1 MNQTNEPNLR
11 AFRESDV
18 TQVRRLIHRTL
29 DVSYA
34 AVYPPE
40 AVRFFK
46 DFHSEAK
53 ILERHRA
60 GDLLVIEQDGR
71 VVATGAIVDG
81 DIFGVFVDPDQQQRG
96 HGRAL
101 MRELE
106 SRAKT
111 KGIQEA
117 VLSVSLPSRRFYE
130 SLGYGEFEDRSR
142 DLGGGV
148 QLAFWQARKALT
160 EPIS

>member
-1 MNQTNEPNLR
+1 MSKTSDADLR
-11 AFRESDV
+11 PFRESDAA
-18 TQVRRLIHRTL
+18 QVRRLIHHTL

-53 ILERHRA
+53 ILERHME
-60 GDLLVIEQDGR
+60 GDILVVERDGQ
-71 VVATGAIVDG
+71 VIATGAIVDG
-81 DIFGVFVDPDQQQRG
+81 DIFGVFVDPDFQQQG
-96 HGRAL
+96 HGRIL

-106 SRAKT
+106 ARARA

-130 SLGYGEFEDRSR
+130 SLGYGDFEDRSR
-142 DLGGGV
+142 DLGDGV

-160 EPIS
+160 G

>member
-1 MNQTNEPNLR
+1 MRRSGNASLR
-11 AFRESDV
+11 PFRDSDV
-18 TQVRRLIHRTL
+18 TQVRQLIHRTL

-60 GDLLVIEQDGR
+60 GDILVIEQDGQ
-71 VVATGAIVDG
+71 VVATGAIVDS
-81 DIFGVFVDPDQQQRG
+81 DIFGVFVDPAAQQQG

-101 MRELE
+101 MQELE
-106 SRAKT
+106 SRAKA
-111 KGIQEA
+111 KGIHEA

-130 SLGYGEFEDRSR
+130 SLGYREFEDRSR
-142 DLGGGV
+142 DLGNGV

-160 EPIS
+160 EPTS